1 MFNTLLVDENV
12 CYRQTLSD
20 VLLLNFPSIGVDEA
34 RTGREALCKVEY
46 LRPNL
51 IFMDI
56 YLPEE
61 NGPEVIKEIKRVYN
75 DIVIVIVTSNDRP
88 EYRQQAFSSGVDYF
102 LSKQDDFCM
111 EKILARVDVALAR
124 GSRN

>member
-1 MFNTLLVDENV
+1 MFNALLVDDNV

-20 VLLLNFPSIGVDEA
+20 VLLLNFPLIAVDEA
-34 RTGREALCKVEY
+34 CTGREALSKVEY

-56 YLPEE
+56 HLPEE
-61 NGPEVIKEIKRVYN
+61 NGLEVTKEIKRVYS
-75 DIVIVIVTSNDRP
+75 DIVVVILTSNDQP
-88 EYRQQAFSSGVDYF
+88 EYRQLAFRNGVDYF

-124 GSRN
+124 ELRN